1 MKCPKCGYLGFE
13 RVERCRNCGYE
24 FSLIQPPAPAELRIR
39 SEREQD
45 GHPLD
50 DLALSDPSA
59 VKADREARER
69 TADFER
75 VLAKVRSGVV
85 PSPELPLFEP
95 SLVDEALPVPRP
107 SPPRPPLAV
116 RRATPE
122 VPRVRT
128 PERRHRP
135 LLDLEAP
142 GSDTGVPLVRPA
154 PPPSD
159 EVSPPRAVHANV
171 ETARV
176 PRRLAAAAIDMAILG
191 FVDCIVVYFTLQIC
205 GLSPE
210 EWWVL
215 PKGPLVAF
223 LLVQNGGYL
232 VAFTI
237 GGQTLGKMAT
247 GIRVVPTDP
256 DIPLH
261 LGNAIVRTFVWG
273 ALALPAGLGFLT
285 ALFGRDGR
293 GLHDHCAGTRVV
305 RAAF

>member
-59 VKADREARER
+59 VKGARAAWER

-75 VLAKVRSGVV
+75 VLAIPGAV
-85 PSPELPLFEP
+85 PSPELPLLEP
-95 SLVDEALPVPRP
+95 PVVDEALPIPRP

-122 VPRVRT
+122 VPRVRAPT
-128 PERRHRP
+128 RRRRP
-135 LLDLEAP
+135 LLDLEAS
-142 GSDTGVPLVRPA
+142 GSDTAVPTRPA
-154 PPPSD
+154 PPPRGEALPSSAAH
-159 EVSPPRAVHANV
+159 VQV

-176 PRRLAAAAIDMAILG
+176 PARLGAAAIDVAILG

-210 EWWVL
+210 EWGVL

-261 LGNAIVRTFVWG
+261 LGNAIVRTLVWG

-293 GLHDHCAGTRVV
+293 GLHDFCAGTRVV